1 MLRLAGA
8 SRKSATTMA
17 AFARWPRSVP
27 TGMQRRACE
36 GVRRHQGRGNAGISL
51 GPHRPA
57 CTRVFPKVYVDAGL
71 ATHNLGSRAPALLAE
86 ALELA
91 PYRTFLCSSDAS
103 GLPGLYDLGVGSSIA
118 RCPTSSPPACRRS
131 LYRTNRG
138 APDQEALRRKRRTCP
153 PARRPDVTAVSAG
166 AAGLTPAP
174 LKLG

>member
-1 MLRLAGA
+1 MRLTGA

-91 PYRTFLCSSDAS
+91 PYRTFLYSSDAS
-103 GLPGLYDLGVGSSIA
+103 GPPELYDLGA
-118 RCPTSSPPACRRS
+118 RALPSRAVRLPRRRPAGRS
-131 LYRTNRG
+131 LHRTNRG

-166 AAGLTPAP
+166 AAGLTPTP